1 MPAGKRR
8 RRHPNVESTKALPD
22 AHLADLTRLVTAQ
35 KGLEAA
41 LNNVDG
47 EAYDHAFKSWKG
59 NQQKLI
65 DAADALAQRPE
76 PKTTHKIE
84 LNDSQRLA
92 CRNLY
97 NIVKE
102 LRLGST
108 ANDGGELALKDAA
121 ARMITT
127 MVGSVEGPS
136 EVPVW
141 IPSKYHIV
149 DPLHPDYSSEFSLP
163 EEEFLLADSDIP
175 LTTSMGGQ
183 RD

>member
-1 MPAGKRR
+1 MPAGKR

-41 LNNVDG
+41 LDSADG
-47 EAYDHAFKSWKG
+47 EAYNHAFKSWKE

-65 DAADALAQRPE
+65 NAADALAQRPE
-76 PKTTHKIE
+76 PKTTHKIK

-97 NIVKE
+97 NMVEE

-108 ANDGGELALKDAA
+108 ANDGEELALKDAA
-121 ARMITT
+121 AHMITT
-127 MVGSVEGPS
+127 MVGSTERAL

-149 DPLHPDYSSEFSLP
+149 DPLHPDYCSEFSSP
-163 EEEFLLADSDIP
+163 EEGFLLADSDIP
-175 LTTSMGGQ
+175 LTMPMRGQ